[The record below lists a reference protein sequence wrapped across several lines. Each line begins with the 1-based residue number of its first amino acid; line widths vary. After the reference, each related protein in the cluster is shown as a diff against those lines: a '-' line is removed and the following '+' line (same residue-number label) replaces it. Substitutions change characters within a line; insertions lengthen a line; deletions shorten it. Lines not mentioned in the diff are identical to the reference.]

1 MKRNVGV
8 AVVVVAVVVV
18 VVFPR
23 NFGRQAQDSRQ
34 QPTSVVMGFR
44 LAAIGRP
51 LTPLDALNLLTQHMA
66 MRGMLLLAGAT
77 AQTAPE

>member
-1 MKRNVGV
+1 MKRNVV
-8 AVVVVAVVVV
+8 VVVVA

-51 LTPLDALNLLTQHMA
+51 
-66 MRGMLLLAGAT
+66 
-77 AQTAPE
+77 

>member
-1 MKRNVGV
+1 MKRNVV
-8 AVVVVAVVVV
+8 AVV

-51 LTPLDALNLLTQHMA
+51 LTPLDALNLTQHMHMA